1 VKKKGET
8 SVAEKKRRKTKI
20 VCTIGPASES
30 PQILKV
36 LIQAGMNVARLNFS
50 HGTHEEHLRKIKTIR
65 QISDRLKQPVAILQD
80 LGGPKIRIGM
90 MKEGGVE
97 LKRGKEFFL
106 TSQVLIG
113 DETQATVTY
122 SALPGEVKL
131 GDRILLA
138 DGTIELQV
146 LESNGK
152 NIRCQVIVGGIL
164 TSHKGMNF
172 PTGTLQVTT
181 FTEKDHEDLL
191 FGIQHGVDLVGLSY
205 IQRADDIEGVK
216 RILKKESADIPVI
229 AKIERKEAL
238 EKIDEIILASDGIMV
253 ARGDLGLETPIE
265 KIPNVQKKLIQKANA
280 LGKPVI
286 TATQM
291 LRSMVDHTQPT
302 RAEVT
307 DVVNAIYDGTDAVM
321 LSEETAIGQFPVEAF
336 QMMAKI
342 AQSAEEEFPHPLFLR
357 RETDKEM
364 NLQQAISKAASLL
377 SEEVGA
383 KAIVTP
389 TESGSTARWVSR
401 FRPKQPILAL
411 SRHLS
416 TVRRLNLCWGVY
428 PVLVSDWKD
437 TDEMLER
444 SKRMPKELGMT
455 SEGEKIVI
463 IAGVPISIPGTTN
476 LIKVE
481 VVE

>member
-1 VKKKGET
+1 MIER
-8 SVAEKKRRKTKI
+8 KRRKTKI
-20 VCTIGPASES
+20 VCTVGPASES
-30 PQILKV
+30 PQVLEA
-36 LIQAGMNVARLNFS
+36 LIQGGMNVARLNFS
-50 HGTHEEHLRKIKTIR
+50 HGTHEEHLKKIKTIR
-65 QISDRLKQPVAILQD
+65 QIAERLRRPVTILQD

-90 MKEGGVE
+90 MKEGGGE
-97 LKRGKEFFL
+97 LKRGKPFCL
-106 TSQVLIG
+106 TNQVLIG

-122 SALPGEVKL
+122 PTLPNEVRP

-146 LESNGK
+146 LESDGK
-152 NIRCQVIVGGIL
+152 NIRCQVISGGIL

-172 PTGTLQVTT
+172 PTRTPLASA
-181 FTEKDHEDLL
+181 FTEKDQRDLL
-191 FGIQHGVDLVGLSY
+191 FGIQQGVDLVSLSY
-205 IQRADDIEGVK
+205 IQKAADIEGVK
-216 RILKKESADIPVI
+216 KILKKESADIPVI

-238 EKIDEIILASDGIMV
+238 ENIDEIILVSDGIMV

-265 KIPNVQKKLIQKANA
+265 KIPNVQKRLIRKANDS
-280 LGKPVI
+280 GKPVI
-286 TATQM
+286 TATQI

-321 LSEETAIGQFPVEAF
+321 LSEETASGQFPVEAF

-357 RETDKEM
+357 RETSEGM
-364 NLQQAISKAASLL
+364 NLQQAITYTASLL
-377 SEEVGA
+377 AEEVGA
-383 KAIVTP
+383 KVIVTP
-389 TESGSTARWVSR
+389 TESGSTARWVSKL
-401 FRPKQPILAL
+401 RPRQPILAL
-411 SRHLS
+411 TPHLS
-416 TVRRLNLCWGVY
+416 TLRELNLSWGVD
-428 PVLVSDWKD
+428 PVLGPGWKD

-444 SKRMPKELGMT
+444 SKRIPKELGMA
-455 SEGEKIVI
+455 SKGEKIVI

-481 VVE
+481 IVE